1 MMVFSSIANLIEIC
15 EKQNKKISQI
25 MIEAEMEKRNLSKEK
40 VIEEMEHSLLVM
52 ERAIEL
58 GISQDIKSRSGLIGG
73 DAKKLKKYLDSNNF
87 LSGTTILEAVCKS
100 LATSEVNATMGVV
113 VASPTAGAVGI
124 LPGTIFA
131 TANKLKSSKSEMI
144 NALFTAGAIGLVI
157 ANNAF
162 ISGAAGG
169 CQAEIGSATAMA
181 TAAIVELSG
190 GSPKESGDG
199 LAIALKNMLGLT
211 CDPVAGLVEV
221 PCVKRNA
228 IGAANAMIAA
238 DMALAGISSVIPPD
252 EVIDSMYRIGC
263 SMPTS
268 LKETSLGG
276 LAATSTA
283 KKIEKEL
290 YGE

>member
-1 MMVFSSIANLIEIC
+1 MTFSSIENLISIC
-15 EKQNKKISQI
+15 EKQNKKISQV
-25 MIEAEMEKRNLSKEK
+25 MIESEMKKRHLSKEVVFSEMEK
-40 VIEEMEHSLLVM
+40 SLLVM
-52 ERAIEL
+52 KRAIDY
-58 GISQDIKSRSGLIGG
+58 GIHQDTKSRSGLSGG
-73 DAKKLKKYLDSNNF
+73 DAKKLNKYFESGNY
-87 LSGTTILEAVCKS
+87 LSGSTILEAVCKS
-100 LATSEVNATMGVV
+100 LATSEVNATMGVI

-124 LPGTIFA
+124 LPGTLFA
-131 TANKLKSSKSEMI
+131 TANKLSSSKSEMV
-144 NALFTAGAIGLVI
+144 NALFTGGAIGLVI

-181 TAAIVELSG
+181 AGALVELSG
-190 GSPKESGDG
+190 GTPKESGEAM
-199 LAIALKNMLGLT
+199 AIALKNMLGLA

-238 DMALAGISSVIPPD
+238 DMALAGITSVIPPD

-268 LKETSLGG
+268 LKETSMGG
-276 LAATSTA
+276 LATTPTA
-283 KKIEKEL
+283 KKIEKEI